1 MYKYS
6 VIPLFIVPVNLL
18 GYTELDGK
26 TRTTAKR
33 AAWPNSTSTS
43 TPHNCINM
51 SSIQAA
57 LAAIALLGP
66 GEEINYTQIAKT
78 HGVV

>member
-1 MYKYS
+1 M
-6 VIPLFIVPVNLL
+6 
-18 GYTELDGK
+18 
-26 TRTTAKR
+26 AKL

-43 TPHNCINM
+43 TPHNSINM

-57 LAAIALLGP
+57 LAAIASLGP

-78 HGVV
+78 YGVV